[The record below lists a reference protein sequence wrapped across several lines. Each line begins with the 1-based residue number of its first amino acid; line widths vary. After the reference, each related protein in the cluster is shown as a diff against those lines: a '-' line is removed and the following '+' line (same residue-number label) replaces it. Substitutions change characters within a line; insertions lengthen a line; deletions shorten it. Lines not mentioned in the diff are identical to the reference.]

1 MSVFT
6 LRRDLACREA
16 VEIVT
21 DYLEGRLSRRDR
33 RRFEAHLQGCDGCEE
48 YLRQI
53 QATIRILG
61 NVQPEDLAPETRD
74 GLMELYRGFLGQD

>member
-1 MSVFT
+1 MSMFT
-6 LRRDLACREA
+6 LRRDIVCREA

-33 RRFEAHLQGCDGCEE
+33 RRFEAHLLGCDGCEE
-48 YLRQI
+48 YVRQI

-61 NVQPEDLAPETRD
+61 SVQPDDLAPETRE
-74 GLMELYRGFLGQD
+74 GLMDIYRGFLGQD